1 MRTNLIMH
9 FHCSECG
16 KQLHLK
22 NSIDGAKKPRYH
34 YDDFGNQEPKEPTG
48 AACYY
53 TPKISIVPCKAC
65 IDKYTLPAKALTDA
79 IIKISEINLHIDT
92 KQ

>member
-16 KQLHLK
+16 KQLKLK
-22 NSIDGAKKPRYH
+22 YENEGAAEVKRESSYMF
-34 YDDFGNQEPKEPTG
+34 DEPKEPTG

-53 TPKISIVPCKAC
+53 TPRISIEPCQSC
-65 IDKYTLPAKALTDA
+65 IRKYTGPAKKIVDAL
-79 IIKISEINLHIDT
+79 KEIDNID
-92 KQ
+92 

>member
-16 KQLHLK
+16 NQLKLK
-22 NSIDGAKKPRYH
+22 NESEGAKKPVYH
-34 YDDFGNQEPKEPTG
+34 DDTYRTQEPKEPTG

-53 TPKISIVPCKAC
+53 TPKISIEPCKRC
-65 IDKYTLPAKALTDA
+65 IEKYTKPAKQLVDA
-79 IIKISEINLHIDT
+79 INIINNGDSNNG
-92 KQ
+92 